1 MMREFTN
8 FRTINQGC
16 KILYHGYSSQR
27 ILFPILD
34 INHYSMATLS
44 LKKYVYLSIVAALL
58 TISLKLAAYLLTNSV
73 GLLSDALESC
83 VNLVAAVVALF
94 MLNLAEK
101 PPDKEHEFGHNKAEY
116 FSSAIEGGLIVLAA
130 FSIIWSAVPRIL
142 HPQPLENV
150 GLGLMVA
157 IGASLI
163 NLIVSTI
170 LVKNGKKNNSITLEA
185 DGKHLMTDVLTSGG
199 VLLGIALVKLSGW
212 LVLDGIVAI
221 GVAIN
226 IIWTGYQLIRR
237 SASGLLDTAV
247 SKDETDKINQV
258 LEKYKQQNIIF
269 HSLMTRQS
277 GQRKF
282 IFVQLLM
289 PGKLNI
295 HQGHNIAEKIEKDI
309 RMLFP
314 DTPTTVFTHLEPIED
329 PASMLDISIDRK

>member
-1 MMREFTN
+1 MQT
-8 FRTINQGC
+8 Q
-16 KILYHGYSSQR
+16 
-27 ILFPILD
+27 
-34 INHYSMATLS
+34 S
-44 LKKYVYLSIVAALL
+44 LKKFVYLSIVAALL
-58 TISLKLAAYLLTNSV
+58 TISLKLAAYFLTNSV

-101 PPDKEHEFGHNKAEY
+101 PPDGHHEFGHNKAEY

-157 IGASLI
+157 VGASLI
-163 NLIVSTI
+163 NLIVSI
-170 LVKNGKKNNSITLEA
+170 VLIKNGKKNNSIILEA
-185 DGKHLMTDVLTSGG
+185 DGKHLRTDVLTSGG

-226 IIWTGYQLIRR
+226 IIWTGYQIIRK

-247 SKDETDKINQV
+247 SNDETDKISQV
-258 LEKYKQQNIIF
+258 LNKYKQQNIVF

-282 IFVQLLM
+282 ISLQLQM
-289 PGKLNI
+289 PGKWSI
-295 HQGHNIAEKIEKDI
+295 HQGHILAEKIEKDI
-309 RMLFP
+309 RDLFP
-314 DTPTTVFTHLEPIED
+314 DIRTTVFTHLEPVED
-329 PASMLDISIDRK
+329 PDSMLDINIDRK